1 MKKLFVLMVMTMF
14 SMGIV
19 KASTN
24 ETLVGRLINPPTGL
38 SIIGSPIY
46 SLRSTLIQ
54 NIWSGNGFPTSV
66 ANVVS
71 NNVPTPYLNGPMPTN
86 LLRSDSYT
94 LVLKDNSGNPI
105 WTNLVYSFVPTNAG
119 TRLVIYHAGH
129 DGYIPIYYTQPDYE
143 NVPGYNSGDLVRK
156 LVENGYTVASI
167 AMPFLQQGHSGYL
180 PTPNGTINHLRFFVE
195 PTIRIINQFTNAT
208 KVFMTG
214 ISGGGWTTTLVA
226 ALDTRITVSAPT
238 AGSLPFYIVPQP
250 RDWEQFLPGLP
261 VTCDY
266 TNLYVMAADRPGR
279 VQTQFLNSN
288 DGCCFSGVDALANID
303 YTVNTI
309 ARASSYG
316 GTWSRYITINWN
328 HSFDIDVQTNIV
340 NLFNAH

>member
-1 MKKLFVLMVMTMF
+1 MVMF
-14 SMGIV
+14 SVWIA

-24 ETLVGRLINPPTGL
+24 EIIVQPRIPLAGHFINPPTKL
-38 SIIGSPIY
+38 SIIGNPIY

-54 NIWSGNGFPTSV
+54 NIWSGNGFPMAG

-86 LLRSDSYT
+86 LLHSDSYT
-94 LVLKDNSGNPI
+94 FVLKDNSGTPI
-105 WTNLVYSFVPTNAG
+105 WTNLVYSFVPTNSG

-129 DGYIPIYYTQPDYE
+129 DGYIPIYYTQPDYQE
-143 NVPGYNSGDLVRK
+143 IPGYNSGDLVRK
-156 LVENGYTVASI
+156 LVENGYTVVSI